1 MPTIPTERKSSLRT
15 DVVGI
20 RFEKL
25 GKLYHFRVGSLK
37 VNLEDYV
44 VVETQKGRQLGQ
56 VITFVDAQDSGKR
69 SLRTIIRLATPRDLV
84 LQQIWESRNLDALI
98 KCREQSFKL
107 GVSNAKFVKA
117 QYNYDG
123 SWVTISYVAEERH
136 SRLNELRD
144 SMTELLRSRVEM
156 QLIGPRDL
164 ARILGGY
171 GACGGPRCCS
181 TFLTDF
187 SPVSIRMAKEQGIPL
202 SPSEITGMCG
212 RLRCCL
218 VYEYEMYVEAK
229 KRLPALRSK
238 IGTPYGEGIVRDV
251 RLLRDSVIVELA
263 NGEHQEL
270 FRSELEPLDELSR
283 LKDKAAAGCTKHEGG
298 GCDCGAK
305 KGDSAESASSAI
317 DNNSDEN
324 DDPDAI
330 TLD

>member
-1 MPTIPTERKSSLRT
+1 MPTIPTEKKSAVRS

-25 GKLYHFRVGSLK
+25 GKLYHFRAGSFK
-37 VNLEDYV
+37 VELEDHV
-44 VVETQKGRQLGQ
+44 LVETQKGRQLGQ
-56 VITFVDAQDSGKR
+56 VITFVNSQEAGKR
-69 SLRTIIRLATPRDLV
+69 NNLRTIIRLASPRDLV
-84 LQQIWESRNLDALI
+84 LQQIWDSRNLDALI
-98 KCREQSFKL
+98 SCREQSFRL
-107 GVSNAKFVKA
+107 GITNAKFIKV

-123 SWVTISYVAEERH
+123 SWLTVFYSAEERH
-136 SRLNELRD
+136 NKINELRERM
-144 SMTELLRSRVEM
+144 SELLKSRVEM
-156 QLIGPRDL
+156 QLIGPRDV

-181 TFLTDF
+181 TFLTEF
-187 SPVSIRMAKEQGIPL
+187 SPVSIRMAKEQGVPL

-229 KRLPALRSK
+229 KQLPAFRKK

-251 RLLRDSVIVELA
+251 RVLRDSVVVELA
-263 NGEHQEL
+263 NGDYQEV
-270 FRSELEPLDELSR
+270 FRSEFEPLEELSA
-283 LKDKAAAGCTKHEGG
+283 LKVKAEAGCTKHEGG

-305 KGDSAESASSAI
+305 KGGSAESSSQTI
-317 DNNSDEN
+317 DDE
-324 DDPDAI
+324 PHDADEI